1 MSNKN
6 NWVVLSG
13 YKMQLRHYYKIGIG
27 ERSRFAGVIVS
38 ERLINKIKE
47 RYIELGGKMKDLY
60 NIDEH
65 DEFDEFDETD

>member
-1 MSNKN
+1 MSNKA

-13 YKMQLRHYYKIGIG
+13 YRMQLRHYYDIGIG

-47 RYIELGGKMKDLY
+47 SNHFREI
-60 NIDEH
+60 
-65 DEFDEFDETD
+65 